1 MRKDLKK
8 MRTLYDE
15 GVNIIK
21 HIKKESQSDKNSS
34 EMITIS
40 YDLQSGNYIK
50 KALEYPEWEDEYSN
64 IFAKVLN
71 QLGEYDS
78 ILEVGVG
85 EATTLNNIL
94 SRISNVPS
102 GIFGFDISYSRI
114 QYAMNY
120 LKKKNVKNSTL
131 FMGDLFNAAILDNSI
146 DVVYTSHSLEPNGGR
161 EAEALSELYRIT
173 KKYLVLF
180 EPSHELADSET
191 KSFMEQH
198 GFVKNLYSTA
208 VKLGYKVIEHKLLIG
223 QDPIS
228 VNKNNTAVLV
238 IEKINDFNSV
248 SPSLQE
254 IPLACPI
261 TKAPLELIRNNY
273 YCKESL
279 LLYPIA
285 DQIPCLLP
293 ENAIIATHYMDDFE
307 E

>member
-228 VNKNNTAVLV
+228 VN
-238 IEKINDFNSV
+238 
-248 SPSLQE
+248 
-254 IPLACPI
+254 
-261 TKAPLELIRNNY
+261 
-273 YCKESL
+273 
-279 LLYPIA
+279 
-285 DQIPCLLP
+285 
-293 ENAIIATHYMDDFE
+293 
-307 E
+307 